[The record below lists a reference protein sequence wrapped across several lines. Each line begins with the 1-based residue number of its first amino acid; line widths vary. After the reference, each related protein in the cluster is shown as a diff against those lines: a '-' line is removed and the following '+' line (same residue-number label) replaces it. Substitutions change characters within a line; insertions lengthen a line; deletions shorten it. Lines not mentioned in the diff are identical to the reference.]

1 MSPRDEESTAPR
13 QPKRSRSEKEAD
25 PSDEESALAKAPLVP
40 GTVFK
45 IALAGLF
52 FHGAGLF
59 AGALLSAYG
68 LLATVLQAFL
78 ADYGLGRVGVRLRN
92 LDDERAPV
100 PMVAKGAVVGFALTL
115 GTTLLLLATKAGHF
129 ETGGIVVATL
139 ATGLLSAGALAMWHE
154 LFFRGLVLRLTE
166 RVPSLAFRVAATG
179 LASFAATLA
188 VPEARPLEALVEGLL
203 GALLGCLWLEHRGGL
218 VAVGAHAGWFF
229 ASRALFRGGI
239 FELAGSS
246 SALGGYGGGPFSG
259 AAAAIVLS
267 IGLVVA
273 AVRLSR
279 ANTTVAQAS
288 PESLESPAI
297 SSKKPHT
304 HTPSSPEVEAPVS
317 ADGPDSTDTDGNG
330 VHDRGAR

>member
-1 MSPRDEESTAPR
+1 MSQREEESTAPR
-13 QPKRSRSEKEAD
+13 QTKRSRSEKDAD
-25 PSDEESALAKAPLVP
+25 SRDEESELAKAPLVP

-45 IALAGLF
+45 VALAGLF
-52 FHGAGLF
+52 FHAAGLF

-92 LDDERAPV
+92 LDDDRAPI
-100 PMVAKGAVVGFALTL
+100 PFVAKGAVVGFSLTL
-115 GTTLLLLATKAGHF
+115 GTTLVLLATKAGHF
-129 ETGGIVVATL
+129 EAGGLVLATL

-166 RVPSLAFRVAATG
+166 RVPSVTFRVAATG

-188 VPEARPLEALVEGLL
+188 IPEARPLEALVEGLL

-218 VAVGAHAGWFF
+218 MAVGAHAGWFF
-229 ASRALFRGGI
+229 ASRALFRGGV

-246 SALGGYGGGPFSG
+246 SALGGHGAGPFSG

-267 IGLVVA
+267 LGLAAA

-279 ANTTVAQAS
+279 AKGASSIES
-288 PESLESPAI
+288 PEL
-297 SSKKPHT
+297 SSNEAQ
-304 HTPSSPEVEAPVS
+304 TPSSPEAEKSVS
-317 ADGPDSTDTDGNG
+317 EDDPDSIDSDGNG
-330 VHDRGAR
+330 VHDRGSR